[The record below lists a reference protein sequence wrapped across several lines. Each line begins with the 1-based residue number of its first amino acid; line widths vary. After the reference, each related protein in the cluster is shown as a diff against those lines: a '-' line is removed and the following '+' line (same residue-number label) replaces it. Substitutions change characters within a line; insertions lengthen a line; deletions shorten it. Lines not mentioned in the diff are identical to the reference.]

1 MCARSY
7 SMEKRGVSRAETR
20 RRILEAARRSLAEG
34 GNTDLGLDAIA
45 RSAGV
50 SRLTVYNHFRSRAG
64 LLEALY
70 DDLAV
75 RGNVPRALDELRNR
89 DPAAKLAGLVRALA
103 DFWSSDP
110 VVIRRLHAMA
120 VLDAEIARGL
130 AAREGRRRRAV
141 GEIVRCSALA
151 ERHAERR
158 WRHDLVADTL
168 CALASFETYDALARA
183 RHGRDEIIAVV
194 THLARSVLASFQS
207 P

>member
-70 DDLAV
+70 DYLAA
-75 RGNVPRALDELRNR
+75 RGNVPRAMEALRTR
-89 DPAAKLAGLVRALA
+89 DPAARLAGLVRALA
-103 DFWSSDP
+103 HLWSSDP
-110 VVIRRLHAMA
+110 VAIRRLHAMA
-120 VLDAEIARGL
+120 ALDAEIARGL
-130 AAREGRRRRAV
+130 GAREARRRRAV
-141 GEIVRCSALA
+141 GRIVRSLALA
-151 ERHAERR
+151 GRHPQGR
-158 WRHDLVADTL
+158 WRYHLVADTL

-183 RHGRDEIIAVV
+183 RHGREDIIAVV
-194 THLARSVLASFQS
+194 THLAQSVLASYQS
-207 P
+207 S